1 MYNTKQKTTLI
12 EYLKNQN
19 EPLSATN
26 IASNLTQIGKST
38 VFRLLTTLEN
48 EGVVQSCI
56 ENRTKL
62 YIFRNQRCHNHIHA
76 SCSKC
81 GRFIHLDENTSKQIE
96 KAMEDS
102 GLTIDSEEVIH
113 CICDKCRVGIR

>member
-1 MYNTKQKTTLI
+1 MYNTKQKTYLI
-12 EYLKNQN
+12 EYLRNKK
-19 EPLSATN
+19 EPMSATA
-26 IASNLTQIGKST
+26 IASELTTIGKST
-38 VFRLLTTLEN
+38 IFRLLASLEK

-56 ENRTKL
+56 ENRTRL
-62 YIFRNQRCHNHIHA
+62 YIYKNQMCHNHIHA

-96 KAMEDS
+96 KAMESS

-113 CICDKCRVGIR
+113 CICDRCKGDNR

>member
-12 EYLKNQN
+12 EYLKKQN

-81 GRFIHLDENTSKQIE
+81 GRFIHLDEIPLSKLKKRWKI
-96 KAMEDS
+96 A
-102 GLTIDSEEVIH
+102 GLLSIV
-113 CICDKCRVGIR
+113 KR